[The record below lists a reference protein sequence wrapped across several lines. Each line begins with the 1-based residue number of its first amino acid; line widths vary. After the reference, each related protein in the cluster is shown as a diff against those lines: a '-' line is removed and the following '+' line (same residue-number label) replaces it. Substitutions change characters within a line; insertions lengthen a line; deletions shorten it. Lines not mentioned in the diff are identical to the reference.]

1 MSRNVTFKGNPLTLV
16 GEEVQVGQA
25 APQCELTNGSLES
38 VSPADLK
45 GKPTLISVVPSLDTP
60 VCQVQTR
67 TFNEQISALG
77 DQINAVTV
85 SLDLP
90 FAQGRFCDG
99 EGITSMQNLSD
110 YKDRSFGTNWGMLI
124 DELKLLARGVFVL
137 DSEGTVVHAEV
148 VGEVVDEPNYEA
160 ALAAIQGLL

>member
-1 MSRNVTFKGNPLTLV
+1 
-16 GEEVQVGQA
+16 
-25 APQCELTNGSLES
+25 
-38 VSPADLK
+38 
-45 GKPTLISVVPSLDTP
+45 
-60 VCQVQTR
+60 
-67 TFNEQISALG
+67 
-77 DQINAVTV
+77 
-85 SLDLP
+85 
-90 FAQGRFCDG
+90 
-99 EGITSMQNLSD
+99 MQNLSD